1 MLGRSVLVWATALS
15 AAPLWAATAQSVV
28 DYDFGVDSNA
38 GYHDLSTPLGETSR
52 ITGAWGDTTSLSTP
66 YGNPW
71 SSADWVS
78 IGKGGHLTLQLQ
90 NYALPQ
96 AAAPELNVLVFQQL
110 NTDGS
115 FTSFYD
121 RQARVSVS
129 EDGTNW
135 VNLNNNNIISFD
147 VPATGYIFN
156 ETTPIPYNVD
166 WGSYG
171 DINTADLGNYTP
183 SDYGLPMPG
192 TIGVDSLTDAYGNSG
207 GGNWLDI
214 SSTGLSKVGFIRFD
228 VDANAPAY
236 FALDAVYL
244 NNNAIGAPVPEPA
257 ISLVL
262 GAFGLPMLLRRHRR

>member
-1 MLGRSVLVWATALS
+1 MLGRTVLAWATALS
-15 AAPLWAATAQSVV
+15 AAPLWAATAQTVV
-28 DYDFGVDSNA
+28 DYDFGSDSNTD
-38 GYHDLSTPLGETSR
+38 YHDVSTALGETSR
-52 ITGAWGDTTSLSTP
+52 ITASWGDTTSLSNP

-78 IGKGGHLTLQLQ
+78 IGKGGHITLQLQ

-110 NTDGS
+110 SIGNATIP
-115 FTSFYD
+115 FYD

-129 EDGTNW
+129 ENGNDW
-135 VNLNNNNIISFD
+135 FALNNNNILSFD
-147 VPATGYIFN
+147 VPATGYVFAN
-156 ETTPIPYNVD
+156 GIPYNAQYL
-166 WGSYG
+166 SYG
-171 DINTADLGNYTP
+171 DINTADLGSYTP

-192 TIGVDSLTDAYGNSG
+192 TLGSGTLAEIYGNSG

-214 SSTGLSKVGFIRFD
+214 SATGLAKVGFIRFD

-244 NNNAIGAPVPEPA
+244 NNNAIGSAVPEPA
-257 ISLVL
+257 MPLVL
-262 GAFGLPMLLRRHRR
+262 GALGLPLLLRRPRGA